1 MLIAVPLTDIEF
13 DKRLEACRTLGADIV
28 ELRIDMFENTQVERV
43 RKLIQKAHSAGLMTI
58 LTIRSEEEGG
68 RKVENREELFEQ
80 LSALSHYT
88 DVELSSL
95 SILPKVRDIVKAHNR
110 KLIISYHNFSAT
122 PPRWILREVFR
133 SARRWSADIVKI
145 AVKANSYKDVAELLC
160 IGKEEE
166 GEKILIS
173 MGKMGSISR
182 LAGFVFGS
190 VISYAFIDEQVAEGQ
205 IHLEQMV
212 KLRKLFYG

>member
-1 MLIAVPLTDIEF
+1 MLIAVPLTDKEF
-13 DKRLEACRTLGADIV
+13 DRHLEVCKTLGADIV
-28 ELRIDMFENTQVERV
+28 ELRVDMFENTKVEHV
-43 RKLIQKAHSAGLMTI
+43 SKLIQKAHSVGLMTI

-80 LSALSHYT
+80 VAPLSHYT
-88 DVELSSL
+88 DVELSSV
-95 SILPKVRDIVKAHNR
+95 SILSKVRDIIKAHNR
-110 KLIISYHNFSAT
+110 TLIISYHNFSAT

-133 SARRWSADIVKI
+133 SARRWGADIVKI

-190 VISYAFIDEQVAEGQ
+190 VISYAFIDKQVAEGQ
-205 IHLEQMV
+205 IHLEQMT